1 MWLLLALASRPEIDT
16 LSAQARQQAL
26 GWLESQHAEPGRS
39 NESLLLHM
47 LVQNKFGT
55 PERTQA
61 LLKELWD
68 QQNPDGGWSWVRGEK
83 KSDAFATG
91 QSLYAL
97 GTIGAPLADANLE
110 RARGYL
116 VQSQQADGSWTVYP
130 DGFND
135 APNEGRLKRT
145 APIWTYW
152 GSTWATIGLLKTLP
166 D

>member
-1 MWLLLALASRPEIDT
+1 M
-16 LSAQARQQAL
+16 AR
-26 GWLESQHAEPGRS
+26 GSGKGEPGHS
-39 NESLLLHM
+39 NEALVLQL
-47 LVQNKFGT
+47 LVQQKFGT
-55 PERTQA
+55 PERSAA
-61 LLKELWD
+61 LLKQLWD
-68 QQNPDGGWSWVRGEK
+68 EQNPDGGWSWMRGEK

-97 GTIGAPLADANLE
+97 GSVGVPVASEAIE
-110 RARGYL
+110 RARSYL
-116 VQSQQADGSWTVYP
+116 VQTQQPDGSWTVYP

-152 GSTWATIGLLKTLP
+152 GSAWTTIGLLTTLP